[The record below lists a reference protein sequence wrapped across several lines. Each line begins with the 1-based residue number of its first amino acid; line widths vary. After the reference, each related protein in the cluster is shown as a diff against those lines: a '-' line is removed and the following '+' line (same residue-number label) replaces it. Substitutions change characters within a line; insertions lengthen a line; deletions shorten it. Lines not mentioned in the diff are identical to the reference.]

1 MSYLLAVNVYVYMLV
16 GCWFQCQK
24 FPVAAFSTNAFV
36 TSSTRTVERVQF
48 LEPLCAEKK
57 KKKDED
63 DDVDREEERARLLE
77 MGGDPSFLM
86 DEASALE
93 AVGGDPFFLP
103 HNTIDEPQLPSNNND
118 NDNIDEDKE
127 DNTKQDWFDIGRQMA
142 KQLLEEDQEDEE
154 QGDTT
159 EPVEL
164 LEEEKSSGDSDPIRP
179 IITTELEQAQSLAL
193 EASQTLVQTSEALCQ
208 SKQQALSQ
216 VQDNIQKLQE
226 QLLLLQEQQTNLQSE
241 LATAQEAHEQ
251 SIQSQNAMLQAFG
264 GASAATATDTPSTKS
279 KEPYYSALEGDTFDN
294 QRDELEALGGD
305 PFFLVDSDDDTEDIQ
320 ALESETKKLDDTQK
334 QPNKALLKSKLT
346 NEPQETESLTDEEEL
361 LEVGGDPA
369 FLDSYDETDSKAY
382 NMELMRD
389 EVLELGGDPF
399 FLEAPKDNAID
410 TEVAPNDALEPMA
423 SSSDNKDR
431 DPSFLLNLVQK
442 QQKKEQKQE
451 EKTEEIQA
459 TSVALETNTKVD
471 DYTQKPRGL
480 QKSKLTNEPQEKESF
495 TDEEQLLEV
504 GGDPAFLDSYDATND
519 DSKAY
524 DMELRRE
531 EILELGG
538 DPSFL

>member
-1 MSYLLAVNVYVYMLV
+1 M
-16 GCWFQCQK
+16 W
-24 FPVAAFSTNAFV
+24 
-36 TSSTRTVERVQF
+36 
-48 LEPLCAEKK
+48 
-57 KKKDED
+57 
-63 DDVDREEERARLLE
+63 DREEERARLLE

-154 QGDTT
+154 KDYHGTSGIARRRKEFRRLRSYKANNNDRAGTSPIVGSGSFSDIGT
-159 EPVEL
+159 NLGGPV
-164 LEEEKSSGDSDPIRP
+164 SI
-179 IITTELEQAQSLAL
+179 Q
-193 EASQTLVQTSEALCQ
+193 
-208 SKQQALSQ
+208 QQALSQ

-442 QQKKEQKQE
+442 QQKTQQKQE

-459 TSVALETNTKVD
+459 TSVALEIKTKVD
-471 DYTQKPRGL
+471 DSTQKPRGL